1 MTRMARNLLMLA
13 ALAATGWVLGMIAL
27 QALTM
32 AAPGIGQFSA
42 RMLQVIN

>member
-1 MTRMARNLLMLA
+1 MTRLARTLSLIVLA
-13 ALAATGWVLGMIAL
+13 AGTGWVLGMIAL